1 MEYLEER
8 RGDYLLS
15 TDPARLQI
23 DVIRQYLSEVSYWA
37 KGRPLDVIES
47 SIANSLNFGLYRAD
61 RQVGFARVV
70 SDFSVFAWLGDVF
83 VLEEERGQGL
93 GKWLV
98 EAVVN
103 HPGLVNLQRFILAT
117 NDAHELYRRYGGFD
131 LIPNPEC
138 WMTQPPKK
146 SAWNPDKPD

>member
-1 MEYLEER
+1 MEYFKER

-37 KGRPLDVIES
+37 KGRPLEVIQA
-47 SIANSLNFGLYRAD
+47 SIANSLNFGLYHAD

-117 NDAHELYRRYGGFD
+117 NDAHELYRRYGGFE

-146 SAWNPDKPD
+146 SAENPNKPA

>member
-1 MEYLEER
+1 MDTFEEH
-8 RGDYLLS
+8 RGDYLIS

-23 DVIRQYLSEVSYWA
+23 DVISQYLSGVAYWA
-37 KGRPLDVIES
+37 KGRSMEVIKT
-47 SIANSLNFGLYRAD
+47 SIENSLNFGVYHNG

-70 SDFSVFAWLGDVF
+70 SDFAVFAWLGDVF

-98 EAVVN
+98 DAVVSY
-103 HPGLVNLQRFILAT
+103 PGLRNLQRFILAT

-138 WMTQPPKK
+138 WMTQPPRR
-146 SAWNPDKPD
+146 SL

>member
-1 MEYLEER
+1 MEYFEER

-23 DVIRQYLSEVSYWA
+23 DVIHHYLSEVSYWA
-37 KGRPLDVIES
+37 KGRPLEVIKK
-47 SIANSLNFGLYRAD
+47 SIQNSLNFGVYHGA

-98 EAVVN
+98 KAVVN
-103 HPGLVNLQRFILAT
+103 YPGLVNLQRFILGT
-117 NDAHELYRRYGGFD
+117 NDAHELYRRYGGFE
-131 LIPNPEC
+131 LLPNPER
-138 WMTQPPKK
+138 WMTQPP
-146 SAWNPDKPD
+146 ARTRQE